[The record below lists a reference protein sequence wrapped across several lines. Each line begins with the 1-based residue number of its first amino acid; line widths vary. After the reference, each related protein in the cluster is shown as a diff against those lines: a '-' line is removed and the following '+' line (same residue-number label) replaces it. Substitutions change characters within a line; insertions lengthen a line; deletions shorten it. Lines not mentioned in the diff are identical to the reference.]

1 MRTATR
7 AALIVVMS
15 WMSAP
20 ASGQSLFHAPIP
32 PPAAAPAPEQGQ
44 TPASGNGP
52 IAPAPSPARASDG
65 APTLAEASLMVVVP
79 PKPRTYQK
87 HDKIEIIINETSIQK
102 YEQSLDAKKKYDL
115 LGELKY
121 FPSIQKLLEE
131 ATLTEGIGTV
141 KPKVG
146 LTADGKFKGDGTY
159 ERKDRFTARI
169 SALVV
174 DVKPNGLLVVEAKE
188 SISSDEE
195 TKTMVLAG
203 ICDPKDVTNTNTVQ
217 SSQLANL
224 NIHVEH
230 SGQIKDSATKGLI
243 PRLFETLFNF

>member
-1 MRTATR
+1 MKTMSR
-7 AALIVVMS
+7 AALVVVMS
-15 WMSAP
+15 WLAAP
-20 ASGQSLFHAPIP
+20 VSGQSLFHAPIP
-32 PPAAAPAPEQGQ
+32 PPAAAAPTEPAQG
-44 TPASGNGP
+44 PATGNGP
-52 IAPAPSPARASDG
+52 IAPAAAAPRAGDG

-115 LGELKY
+115 LAELKY
-121 FPSIQKLLEE
+121 FPSIQKLLED

-146 LTADGKFKGDGTY
+146 LTTDGKFKGDGTY

-174 DVKPNGLLVVEAKE
+174 DVKPNGLLVIEAKE

-203 ICDPKDVTNTNTVQ
+203 ICDPKDVTTTNTVQ

-230 SGQIKDSATKGLI
+230 SGQIKDASTKGLI